1 MTITHV
7 STKTE
12 LDALYNQSAFTI
24 EGLLA
29 DNENLSALEEWLRE
43 HNALTHD
50 NHTFH
55 IVTGRLMNR
64 AYNLTGNNAYP
75 DDCTIVSVTGI
86 DLLKLVIPRFEV
98 GGRWFDDIV
107 DNNLSREEDQ
117 HDI

>member
-1 MTITHV
+1 MNIIHV

-12 LDALYNQSAFTI
+12 LDTLYNQSAFTM
-24 EGLLA
+24 EGLVA

-43 HNALTHD
+43 HNALTND
-50 NHTFH
+50 NHVFH
-55 IVTGRLMNR
+55 IITGRLMNR
-64 AYNLTGNNAYP
+64 TYGLTGNNAYP

-107 DNNLSREEDQ
+107 DNNLSREEEQ
-117 HDI
+117 I